1 MTALIASM
9 DGPDGGIQLQDLLA
23 ECHRL
28 CQQAC
33 GIIRH
38 VQLQRE
44 QGAGSHAELQ
54 AELKDPLDPRSYMT
68 VADTRAQRHIVAGLR
83 ARFGEMLDIVGE
95 EEDQEDPAQAIC
107 GVSEACNELDPTYS
121 IPPELQ
127 ELVFGDVCVFID
139 PLDGTREFVEGRLQA
154 VQCLLGI
161 AYRGRAVAGVIG
173 LPFLRTSCAPEQGPC
188 TCVSSI
194 PHVLY
199 GVVGSPSGVAGL
211 PLPQNDPGQHENA
224 STGSSGEVQA
234 GVTLAISSDL
244 GKGSAAEAVPKAIF
258 GSGETP
264 DRWEDRA
271 QLLRAGG
278 CGFKILKVMTG
289 QADAAV
295 MNMKTSLWDTCAP
308 EALVRAAGGTLT
320 TLLGWPIQHR
330 SLQHRAAPTGSSA
343 TGYGNRF
350 GVVVTGKLFAARS
363 GLSHQSLCK
372 RVASDP
378 LVAGLLEPDRA
389 NVLQGSAVAAK
400 PRKHTTIMNG
410 DTCAARRPQ
419 AVDVA
424 RTIWGDPLTTAY
436 LEDAVFTERKD
447 TPLGVHRLPE
457 IAKYWAPEEDA
468 VRYKQSHA
476 CRIRW
481 EFVGK
486 KDGVGKGAGAAES
499 GSEGCVRSAF
509 YKRIVLRELPYAV
522 KKQVLACITLF
533 CNIKDSSLY
542 MLSLYAVNKQV
553 LACNTLFC
561 NIKDSSLF
569 LFLCPPPPPPT
580 TSSPQ
585 AGTI

>member
-1 MTALIASM
+1 M
-9 DGPDGGIQLQDLLA
+9 DGVDGCLQLQDLLT
-23 ECHRL
+23 ECYRL

-44 QGAGSHAELQ
+44 KGAGSHAGLQ

-95 EEDQEDPAQAIC
+95 EEDHEDPAQAIC

-121 IPPELQ
+121 IPKELQ

-173 LPFLRTSCAPEQGPC
+173 LPFLRTSREPEQGALEPC
-188 TCVSSI
+188 TCISSI

-224 STGSSGEVQA
+224 STGTGGEAQA

-278 CGFKILKVMTG
+278 CGFKILKVMNG

-330 SLQHRAAPTGSSA
+330 SLQHRAAPTGSAA

-378 LVAGLLEPDRA
+378 LVADLLEPDRA
-389 NVLQGSAVAAK
+389 NVLKGSAVPAK
-400 PRKHTTIMNG
+400 TRKQTTIMNG
-410 DTCAARRPQ
+410 GTRAARRPQ

-447 TPLGVHRLPE
+447 APLGVERLPE

-481 EFVGK
+481 EFVGEE
-486 KDGVGKGAGAAES
+486 DGVGKGAGAAGSS
-499 GSEGCVRSAF
+499 GEGCVRSAF

-522 KKQVLACITLF
+522 KKQVLAC
-533 CNIKDSSLY
+533 
-542 MLSLYAVNKQV
+542 
-553 LACNTLFC
+553 NTCFC

-569 LFLCPPPPPPT
+569 LFLCPPLPSPPPLP
-580 TSSPQ
+580 PHKQ
-585 AGTI
+585 ALSERCHNFC